1 MTAITLAILNTS
13 ILTADGQ
20 YVMETI
26 TLDQAKQLVKDA
38 DYIDSAVGHVSTA
51 EILTTL
57 LGIKIGVNRQ
67 MFEQQVNQTA
77 LVFKLNGRPPEGV
90 VLSRDEIEAIGY
102 SFKTL
107 LRF

>member
-1 MTAITLAILNTS
+1 MPALAILNTS
-13 ILTADGQ
+13 ILTSDGQ

-38 DYIDSAVGHVSTA
+38 DSLDSAVGHVSTA

-57 LGIKIGVNRQ
+57 LDINIDVNRQ

-90 VLSRDEIEAIGY
+90 VLSRDEIETMGY

-107 LRF
+107 IRF

>member
-1 MTAITLAILNTS
+1 
-13 ILTADGQ
+13 
-20 YVMETI
+20 
-26 TLDQAKQLVKDA
+26 
-38 DYIDSAVGHVSTA
+38 VGHVSTA

-57 LGIKIGVNRQ
+57 LDINIDVNRQ

-90 VLSRDEIEAIGY
+90 VLSRDEIETMGY

-107 LRF
+107 IRF

>member
-1 MTAITLAILNTS
+1 MPALAILNTS
-13 ILTADGQ
+13 ILTSDGQ

-38 DYIDSAVGHVSTA
+38 DSIDSAVGHVSTA

-57 LGIKIGVNRQ
+57 LDINIDVNRQ

-90 VLSRDEIEAIGY
+90 VLSRDEIETMGY

-107 LRF
+107 IRF

>member
-1 MTAITLAILNTS
+1 MPALAILNTS
-13 ILTADGQ
+13 ILTSDGQ

-38 DYIDSAVGHVSTA
+38 DSIDSAVGHVSTA

-57 LGIKIGVNRQ
+57 LDINIDVNRQ

-107 LRF
+107 VRF

>member
-1 MTAITLAILNTS
+1 MPALAILNTS
-13 ILTADGQ
+13 ILTSDGQ

-38 DYIDSAVGHVSTA
+38 DSIDSAVGHVSTA

-57 LGIKIGVNRQ
+57 LDINIDVNRQ

-77 LVFKLNGRPPEGV
+77 LVFKLNGRLPEGV
-90 VLSRDEIEAIGY
+90 VLSRDEIETMGY

-107 LRF
+107 IRF